1 MKKLVL
7 KPDSKDKIYA
17 DELWEGDDSII
28 DGVLNEIETTE
39 TLRFEQL
46 ATVYKRYNDIQQVD
60 SKFELVS
67 EGNNEVVINWPDEDW
82 TVKFFLE

>member
-7 KPDSKDKIYA
+7 KLDNKDKIYA

-67 EGNNEVVINWPDEDW
+67 EENNEVVVNWPDEDW